1 MDNNRKDAVAIIL
14 TVTIALSIV
23 ALVGSA
29 AYAVV
34 ANTNDWTNNHIKGPN
49 ITSPLATLLGSLLSA
64 MIAGVVGYLTG
75 QRAAKKVV
83 EPVVKQ
89 QQQFPPYTKQP
100 EPPVQRQGRHEGPQP
115 DWEMPH
121 KQGS

>member
-1 MDNNRKDAVAIIL
+1 MDNNKKDIVAIIL
-14 TVTIALSIV
+14 TITIALSII

-34 ANTNDWTNNHIKGPN
+34 ANTNDWTTTHIKGPN
-49 ITSPLATLLGSLLSA
+49 LTSPLATLLGSLLSA

-89 QQQFPPYTKQP
+89 QQQYPPYTRQP
-100 EPPVQRQGRHEGPQP
+100 EPPVQHQGRHQVPQP
-115 DWEMPH
+115 DWEAPH
-121 KQGS
+121 RQGN